1 LSLSKSHAG
10 ERKGVSTG
18 STTGDGDKNGGL
30 DKLDHRKLWLD
41 HRKPETTIGSTTG
54 SRFVSGKNLVST
66 IMFHVKHGG

>member
-1 LSLSKSHAG
+1 VT
-10 ERKGVSTG
+10 RTG
-18 STTGDGDKNGGL
+18 SRWARPPETGHEN
-30 DKLDHRKLWLD
+30 RLD